1 MFKLLTETLT
11 QLKVV
16 KVQVHS
22 QIYIAPIQFN
32 KSYFEFLARSQ
43 NLSLFNNLS
52 NQLAIDE
59 LERKLKYQFYFR
71 LLFSI
76 LCYIILFVHSL

>member
-1 MFKLLTETLT
+1 M
-11 QLKVV
+11 
-16 KVQVHS
+16 HS
-22 QIYIAPIQFN
+22 QSYIAPLQFN

-59 LERKLKYQFYFR
+59 LERKLKFQFYFR
-71 LLFSI
+71 LVFSI
-76 LCYIILFVHSL
+76 LCYLLLFVHSL